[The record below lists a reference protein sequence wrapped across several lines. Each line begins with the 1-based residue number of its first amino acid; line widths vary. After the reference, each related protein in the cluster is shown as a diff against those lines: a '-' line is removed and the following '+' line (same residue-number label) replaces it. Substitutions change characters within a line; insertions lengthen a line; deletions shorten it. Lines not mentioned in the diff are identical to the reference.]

1 MALLKPTPEVCTF
14 KGPVR
19 VRLGV
24 GCVQHDASAGLWSLY
39 THVKMQRFVSMVVL
53 LDKHSMP
60 LHGIRNRN
68 IWGVIYG
75 ALAMEREKKIHP
87 GHVFTDEI
95 QFVPTFCAK
104 SCPQIQCFAIC
115 HCHSFLQE
123 HVLVRWTL
131 FRKSSTVDRTN
142 MTGDVC

>member
-1 MALLKPTPEVCTF
+1 MALLDPTPEVCTF
-14 KGPVR
+14 KGPMR

-60 LHGIRNRN
+60 LHGIRSRN
-68 IWGVIYG
+68 IRGVIYG

-87 GHVFTDEI
+87 GHVLLTRYNSFPRSVLNRAHKLNVLP
-95 QFVPTFCAK
+95 FV
-104 SCPQIQCFAIC
+104 I
-115 HCHSFLQE
+115 HSFLQE
-123 HVLVRWTL
+123 HVLVRWML
-131 FRKSSTVDRTN
+131 FRKSSTVDITN